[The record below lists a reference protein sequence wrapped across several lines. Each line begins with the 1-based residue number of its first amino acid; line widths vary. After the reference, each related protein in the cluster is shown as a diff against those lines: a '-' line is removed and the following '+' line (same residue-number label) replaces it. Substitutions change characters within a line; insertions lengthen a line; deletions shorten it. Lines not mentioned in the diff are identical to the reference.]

1 MYKEDYYKLLNVAP
15 NATEA
20 EIKASFLKARQGVS
34 QEIVQKITEGY
45 KILTDA
51 NERAKYDKWYASGNR
66 NTSGGSPAPTP
77 NPVPTPT
84 PAPTPT
90 SGVPTGAPTV
100 SQVKVLNLNNF
111 SSRVIAVNNLDAN
124 KFPPAQYCENGL
136 YYALEKNNNISICTK
151 SQFDSACRQVVRAYS
166 RGQNQPA
173 FTKANL
179 KKLIIWSIIAIIFIF
194 AVTKCSNDNSSS
206 TTSNNSSTSSYTQS
220 DSSSTTTT
228 PEIEKE
234 PEIKYE
240 EVEKPANGTVSH
252 TYDPYGSNIS
262 VLTIKLPS
270 YETTTYYYLKLVN
283 STTDEIVQSVF
294 IHPGKTQ
301 SINVPCGTY
310 ELKYACGSK
319 WYGYEQLF
327 GEYGSYSKSDAPVTF
342 EQGYEYELTLKSY
355 VNSGTPGGNSL
366 NTDDIDL
373 KDF

>member
-34 QEIVQKITEGY
+34 QEIVQKMTEGY

-77 NPVPTPT
+77 NPVPTPS

-173 FTKANL
+173 FTKANF

-194 AVTKCSNDNSSS
+194 AITKCSNDN
-206 TTSNNSSTSSYTQS
+206 TNTKSSTSSSGTSSYQS
-220 DSSSTTTT
+220 GSSTGTSTTTNEIE
-228 PEIEKE
+228 PEIE
-234 PEIKYE
+234 PE

-252 TYDPYGSNIS
+252 TYDPYGANTS
-262 VLTIKLPS
+262 VLTIELPS
-270 YETTTYYYLKLVN
+270 YETTTYYFLKLVN
-283 STTDEIVQSVF
+283 TATDETVQSVF
-294 IHPGKTQ
+294 IHPGKTE
-301 SINVPCGTY
+301 SIYVPCGTY
-310 ELKYACGSK
+310 ELKYGCGSK

-327 GEYGSYSKSDAPVTF
+327 GKNGSYSKSDSPVTF
-342 EQGYEYELTLKSY
+342 EQNYEYTLTLKAYSS
-355 VNSGTPGGNSL
+355 VGNTGSGFT
-366 NTDDIDL
+366 TDDIDL
-373 KDF
+373 DDF